1 MPHFT
6 VGWKN
11 MDFKRFSLLIATRTI
26 LAMLTLIFLT
36 QAVLHEGYH
45 ATVLLLAAILVIQFF
60 EIIRFISKTNAEL
73 VRFFDA
79 VRHADFSQRFELK
92 SLGTGF
98 DELGSTFTDILKRIQ
113 AVRSNQE
120 AELRHI
126 KAVIEHVP
134 VPLLSIDHNGKI
146 TLWNN
151 SVRRLFG
158 TNAVTHIDD
167 MAKFNADFPKKLQGI
182 LAGERTLVNITID
195 DMEHKLIISATEIIT
210 ATHKETL
217 LSMQDIQSELA
228 LAQLQAWQDLVSVLT
243 HEIMNSITPVA
254 SLAKTA
260 VDLVQDVQEKT
271 QTLSAI
277 SEEIPQKLAEELSE
291 ELDDV
296 LSAVKTVARRSDGL
310 MQFVTSY
317 RRLTRL
323 PSPNKKTMSV
333 AILFDHV
340 TRLAKQNWQES
351 DIELSCSVMPQ
362 ALDIH
367 VDPDMIEQI
376 LLNLLLNAEHALAKV
391 DRPIEQRTL
400 APQIMLNAFL
410 NVRGHVVIEV
420 ADNGKGIE
428 DENMTQ
434 IFVPFFT
441 TKKEGSGVGLALTR
455 QVMLAH
461 NGKVAVRNNNQGGA
475 TFSLTF

>member
-1 MPHFT
+1 M
-6 VGWKN
+6 
-11 MDFKRFSLLIATRTI
+11 RTI

-36 QAVLHEGYH
+36 QAVMHEGYH
-45 ATVLLLAAILVIQFF
+45 ATVLLLTAVLVIQFF

-134 VPLLSIDHNGKI
+134 VPLLSIDHKGKI

-167 MAKFNADFPKKLQGI
+167 MAKFNEDFPKKLQGI

-210 ATHKETL
+210 ATNRETL

-323 PSPNKKTMSV
+323 PCPNKRTVSV
-333 AILFDHV
+333 ATLFDHV
-340 TRLAKQNWQES
+340 STLAKQNWQQS
-351 DIELSCSVMPQ
+351 DIELTCSIVPQ

-391 DRPIEQRTL
+391 DRPIEQQNL
-400 APQIMLNAFL
+400 ASKIMLNAFL

-461 NGKVAVRNNNQGGA
+461 NGKVAVRNNSQGGA

>member
-1 MPHFT
+1 
-6 VGWKN
+6 

-36 QAVLHEGYH
+36 QAVMHEGYH
-45 ATVLLLAAILVIQFF
+45 ATILLLSVVLILQFF
-60 EIIRFISKTNAEL
+60 EIMRFISKTNAEL

-92 SLGTGF
+92 AQGAGF
-98 DELGSTFTDILKRIQ
+98 DELGATFTDILKRIQ
-113 AVRSNQE
+113 KVRSSQE

-126 KAVIEHVP
+126 KSIIEHVP
-134 VPLLSIDHNGKI
+134 VPLLSIDHSGKV

-158 TNAVTHIDD
+158 ANSVTHIDD
-167 MAKFNADFPKKLQGI
+167 MAQFNEDFPKKLQAI

-195 DMEHKLIISATEIIT
+195 DMEHKIIVSATEITT
-210 ATHKETL
+210 ASNQETL

-271 QTLSAI
+271 QQLPVI
-277 SEEIPQKLAEELSE
+277 NDERSEKLAQKLTEELAE
-291 ELDDV
+291 DLDDV
-296 LSAVKTVARRSDGL
+296 LAAVKTVARRSDGL

-323 PSPNKKTMSV
+323 PSPNKKLLSV
-333 AILFDHV
+333 ATLFNHV
-340 TRLAKQNWQES
+340 ATLAPQNWQEN
-351 DIELSCSVMPQ
+351 DIELTCTINPQ
-362 ALDIH
+362 ALDFI
-367 VDPDMIEQI
+367 VDSDMIEQI
-376 LLNLLLNAEHALAKV
+376 LLNLLQNAEHALTDINTQVTAAK
-391 DRPIEQRTL
+391 ITL
-400 APQIMLNAFL
+400 QAFL

-420 ADNGKGIE
+420 SDNGKGIE
-428 DENMTQ
+428 EENIAQ
-434 IFVPFFT
+434 IFVPFYT

-461 NGKVAVRNNNQGGA
+461 NGKVTVRNNDQGGA

>member
-1 MPHFT
+1 
-6 VGWKN
+6 
-11 MDFKRFSLLIATRTI
+11 MDFKRFSLLIAMRTI

-36 QAVLHEGYH
+36 QAVMHEGYH
-45 ATVLLLAAILVIQFF
+45 ATVLLLTAVLVIQFF

-134 VPLLSIDHNGKI
+134 VPLLSIDHKGKI

-167 MAKFNADFPKKLQGI
+167 MAKFNEDFPKKLQGI

-210 ATHKETL
+210 ATNRETL

-323 PSPNKKTMSV
+323 PCPNKRTVSV
-333 AILFDHV
+333 ATLFDHV
-340 TRLAKQNWQES
+340 STLAKQNWQQS
-351 DIELSCSVMPQ
+351 DIELTCSIVPQ

-391 DRPIEQRTL
+391 DRPIEQQNL
-400 APQIMLNAFL
+400 ASKIMLNAFL

-461 NGKVAVRNNNQGGA
+461 NGKVAVRNNSQGGA

>member
-1 MPHFT
+1 
-6 VGWKN
+6 
-11 MDFKRFSLLIATRTI
+11 MDFKRFSLLIATRTV
-26 LAMLTLIFLT
+26 LAMLTLILLT
-36 QAVLHEGYH
+36 QAIMHDGYH
-45 ATVLLLAAILVIQFF
+45 ATILLLSIVLVAQFI
-60 EIIRFISKTNAEL
+60 ELIRFISKTNSEL

-92 SLGTGF
+92 TLGSGF
-98 DELGSTFTDILKRIQ
+98 DDLGSTFSDILKRIQ
-113 AVRSNQE
+113 QVRANQE
-120 AELRHI
+120 VELRQI
-126 KAVIEHVP
+126 KAIIEHVP
-134 VPLLSIDHNGKI
+134 VPLLSIDQTGKV

-158 TNAVTHIDD
+158 SNPVSHIDD
-167 MAKFNADFPKKLQGI
+167 LAQFDADFPKKIQGI
-182 LAGERTLVNITID
+182 LAGEKTLMNITID
-195 DMEHKLIISATEIIT
+195 DMEHRLIISATEVIT
-210 ATHKETL
+210 ANHRETL

-228 LAQLQAWQDLVSVLT
+228 IAQLQAWQDLVSVLT

-260 VDLVQDVQEKT
+260 VDLVEDVQEKT
-271 QTLSAI
+271 KELPALT
-277 SEEIPQKLAEELSE
+277 EEIAEELE
-291 ELDDV
+291 DV
-296 LSAVKTVARRSDGL
+296 LGAVKTVARRSDGL

-323 PSPNKKTMSV
+323 PLPNKKIIEFAT
-333 AILFDHV
+333 LFHHV
-340 TRLAKQNWQES
+340 ESLAATHWQAKGIQLS
-351 DIELSCSVMPQ
+351 IEITPK

-367 VDPDMIEQI
+367 ADAEMIEQI
-376 LLNLLLNAEHALAKV
+376 LINLVQNAAQALTQVAEPKV
-391 DRPIEQRTL
+391 SL
-400 APQIMLNAFL
+400 KAFL

-420 ADNGKGIE
+420 ADNATGIE
-428 DENMTQ
+428 QDNLQQ

-461 NGKVAVRNNNQGGA
+461 NGKVSVRNNTQGGA

>member
-1 MPHFT
+1 
-6 VGWKN
+6 

-36 QAVLHEGYH
+36 QAMMSDGYH
-45 ATVLLLAAILVIQFF
+45 ATVVLLSVILLIQFF
-60 EIIRFISKTNAEL
+60 ELTRFISKTNAEL
-73 VRFFDA
+73 VRFFEA

-92 SLGTGF
+92 SVGSGF
-98 DELGSTFTDILKRIQ
+98 DELGTTFTDILQRIQ
-113 AVRSNQE
+113 SVRSNQE

-126 KAVIEHVP
+126 KAIVEHVP
-134 VPLLSIDHNGKI
+134 VPLLSIDHNGKV

-158 TNAVTHIDD
+158 SNTVTHIDD
-167 MAKFNADFPKKLQGI
+167 MAQFNEEFPKKLQSI
-182 LAGERTLVNITID
+182 LAGERTLVHITID
-195 DMEHKLIISATEIIT
+195 DMEHKLIISATEITT
-210 ATHKETL
+210 ATQQETL
-217 LSMQDIQSELA
+217 LSLQDIQSELA

-271 QTLSAI
+271 QSIPAI
-277 SEEIPQKLAEELSE
+277 TNEITE

-296 LSAVKTVARRSDGL
+296 LGAVKTVSRRSDGL

-323 PSPNKKTMSV
+323 PSPNKKTISV
-333 AILFDHV
+333 ATIFDHV
-340 TRLAKQNWQES
+340 TTLAKQNWQK
-351 DIELSCSVMPQ
+351 DNIELSKSIAPQ

-376 LLNLLLNAEHALAKV
+376 LLNLLLNAEHALIATE
-391 DRPIEQRTL
+391 RAIEKRSCTPKI
-400 APQIMLNAFL
+400 ALNAFL

-428 DENMTQ
+428 NKNMTQ

-461 NGKVAVRNNNQGGA
+461 NGKVAVRNNSQGGA

>member
-1 MPHFT
+1 
-6 VGWKN
+6 

-36 QAVLHEGYH
+36 QAMMSDGYH
-45 ATVLLLAAILVIQFF
+45 ATVVLLSVILLIQFF
-60 EIIRFISKTNAEL
+60 ELTRFISKTNAEL
-73 VRFFDA
+73 VRFFEA

-92 SLGTGF
+92 SVGSGF
-98 DELGSTFTDILKRIQ
+98 DELGTTFTDILQRIQ
-113 AVRSNQE
+113 SVRSNQE

-126 KAVIEHVP
+126 KAIVEHVP
-134 VPLLSIDHNGKI
+134 VPLLSIDHNGKV

-158 TNAVTHIDD
+158 SNTVTHIDD
-167 MAKFNADFPKKLQGI
+167 MAQFNEEFPKKLQSI
-182 LAGERTLVNITID
+182 LAGERTLVHITID
-195 DMEHKLIISATEIIT
+195 DMEHKLIISATEITT
-210 ATHKETL
+210 ATQQETL
-217 LSMQDIQSELA
+217 LSLQDIQSELA

-271 QTLSAI
+271 QSIPAI
-277 SEEIPQKLAEELSE
+277 TNEITE

-296 LSAVKTVARRSDGL
+296 LGAVKTVARRSDGL

-323 PSPNKKTMSV
+323 PSPNKKTISV
-333 AILFDHV
+333 ATIFDHV
-340 TRLAKQNWQES
+340 TTLAKQNWQK
-351 DIELSCSVMPQ
+351 DNIELSKSIAPQ

-376 LLNLLLNAEHALAKV
+376 LLNLLLNAEHALIATE
-391 DRPIEQRTL
+391 RAIEKRSCTPKI
-400 APQIMLNAFL
+400 ALNAFL

-428 DENMTQ
+428 NKNMTQ

-461 NGKVAVRNNNQGGA
+461 SGKVAVRNNSQGGA

>member
-1 MPHFT
+1 
-6 VGWKN
+6 

-36 QAVLHEGYH
+36 QAVMHDGYH
-45 ATVLLLAAILVIQFF
+45 ATVLLLSVVLLLQFF
-60 EIIRFISKTNAEL
+60 EIIRFIAKTNAEL

-92 SLGTGF
+92 ALGTGF

-113 AVRSNQE
+113 NVRSKQE
-120 AELRHI
+120 SELRHI
-126 KAVIEHVP
+126 KAIIEHVP
-134 VPLLSIDHNGKI
+134 VPLLSIDEKGKI

-158 TNAVTHIDD
+158 ANAVTHIND
-167 MAKFNADFPKKLQGI
+167 MAQFNKDFPKKLQGI
-182 LAGERTLVNITID
+182 LAGERTLMNITID

-210 ATHKETL
+210 TTHRETL

-271 QTLSAI
+271 QALPAI
-277 SEEIPQKLAEELSE
+277 SEEAREELAE

-296 LSAVKTVARRSDGL
+296 LGAVKTVARRSDGL

-323 PSPNKKTMSV
+323 PAPNKKSIAV
-333 AILFDHV
+333 ATLFHHV
-340 TRLAKQNWQES
+340 TTLAKQSWQEN
-351 DIELSCSVMPQ
+351 DIELTCNIIPQ
-362 ALDIH
+362 ALDIN
-367 VDPDMIEQI
+367 VDTDMIEQI
-376 LLNLLLNAEHALAKV
+376 LLNLLLNAEHALTRFTK
-391 DRPIEQRTL
+391 PIEKQTAPAKITL
-400 APQIMLNAFL
+400 QAFL
-410 NVRGHVVIEV
+410 NLRGHVVIEV
-420 ADNGKGIE
+420 ADNGTGIT
-428 DENMTQ
+428 DENMNQ

-461 NGKVAVRNNNQGGA
+461 NGKVTVRNNDQGGA

>member
-1 MPHFT
+1 
-6 VGWKN
+6 
-11 MDFKRFSLLIATRTI
+11 MDFKRFSLLIAARTI
-26 LAMLTLIFLT
+26 FAMLTLILLT
-36 QAVLHEGYH
+36 QAVMHDGYQ
-45 ATVLLLAAILVIQFF
+45 ATILLLSAVLTMQFF
-60 EIIRFISKTNAEL
+60 EIMRFISKTNAEL

-92 SLGTGF
+92 SMGTGF
-98 DELGSTFTDILKRIQ
+98 EELGVTFTDILKRIQ
-113 AVRSNQE
+113 NVRSNQE

-126 KAVIEHVP
+126 KAMIEHVP
-134 VPLLSIDHNGKI
+134 VPLLSIDDNGKV

-158 TNAVTHIDD
+158 ANVVTHIDD
-167 MAKFNADFPKKLQGI
+167 MAQFNEHFPKKLQGI

-195 DMEHKLIISATEIIT
+195 DMEHKLIISATEITT
-210 ATHKETL
+210 ATQHETL

-260 VDLVQDVQEKT
+260 VDLVEDVQEKT
-271 QTLSAI
+271 QTLPAI
-277 SEEIPQKLAEELSE
+277 TEEAREELSE
-291 ELDDV
+291 ELEDV
-296 LSAVKTVARRSDGL
+296 LSAVNTVARRSDGL

-323 PSPNKKTMSV
+323 PSANKKTMSV

-340 TRLAKQNWQES
+340 TRLAKQNWQKS
-351 DIELSCSVMPQ
+351 DIELTCRIMPQ

-367 VDPDMIEQI
+367 ADSDMIEQI
-376 LLNLLLNAEHALAKV
+376 LLNLLLNAEHALISIGREITK
-391 DRPIEQRTL
+391 PKITL
-400 APQIMLNAFL
+400 HAFL

-461 NGKVAVRNNNQGGA
+461 NGKVAVRNNSQGGA

>member
-1 MPHFT
+1 
-6 VGWKN
+6 
-11 MDFKRFSLLIATRTI
+11 MDFKRFSLLIAARTI
-26 LAMLTLIFLT
+26 FAMLTLILLT
-36 QAVLHEGYH
+36 QAVMHDGYH
-45 ATVLLLAAILVIQFF
+45 ATILLLSAVLTMQFF
-60 EIIRFISKTNAEL
+60 EIMRFISKTNAEL

-92 SLGTGF
+92 SMGTGF
-98 DELGSTFTDILKRIQ
+98 EELGVTFTDILKRIQ
-113 AVRSNQE
+113 NVRSNQE

-126 KAVIEHVP
+126 KAIIEHVP
-134 VPLLSIDHNGKI
+134 VPLLSIDDNGKV

-158 TNAVTHIDD
+158 ANVVTHIDD
-167 MAKFNADFPKKLQGI
+167 MAQFNKDFPKKLQGI

-260 VDLVQDVQEKT
+260 VDLVEGVQEKT
-271 QTLSAI
+271 QTLPAI
-277 SEEIPQKLAEELSE
+277 TEEAREELSE
-291 ELDDV
+291 EFEDI

-323 PSPNKKTMSV
+323 PSANKKTMSV

-340 TRLAKQNWQES
+340 TRLAKQNWQKS
-351 DIELSCSVMPQ
+351 DIELTCSIMPQ

-376 LLNLLLNAEHALAKV
+376 LLNLLLNAEHALI
-391 DRPIEQRTL
+391 PIGREITKPKITL
-400 APQIMLNAFL
+400 HAFL

-428 DENMTQ
+428 EGNMSQ

-441 TKKEGSGVGLALTR
+441 TKKDGSGVGLALTR

-461 NGKVAVRNNNQGGA
+461 NGKVAVRNNSQGGA

>member
-1 MPHFT
+1 
-6 VGWKN
+6 
-11 MDFKRFSLLIATRTI
+11 MDFKKFSLLIATRTI

-36 QAVLHEGYH
+36 QAVIHDGYH
-45 ATVLLLAAILVIQFF
+45 ATVLLLSTVLLIQFF
-60 EIIRFISKTNAEL
+60 EITRFISRTNSEL

-79 VRHADFSQRFELK
+79 VRHADFSQRFELQT
-92 SLGTGF
+92 LGTGF
-98 DELGSTFTDILKRIQ
+98 DELGSTFSDILKRIQ
-113 AVRSNQE
+113 QVRSNQE

-126 KAVIEHVP
+126 KAIIEHVP
-134 VPLLSIDHNGKI
+134 VPLLSIDHQGKI

-167 MAKFNADFPKKLQGI
+167 MAKFNADFPKRLQGI
-182 LAGERTLVNITID
+182 LAGERTLMHITID
-195 DMEHKLIISATEIIT
+195 DMEHKLIISATEITT
-210 ATHKETL
+210 ATNKETL
-217 LSMQDIQSELA
+217 ISMQDIQSELA

-254 SLAKTA
+254 SLAQTA

-271 QTLSAI
+271 QTLLAI
-277 SEEIPQKLAEELSE
+277 PEGTSKRTIEGVTKEAREELNE

-323 PSPNKKTMSV
+323 PAPNKKTISV
-333 AILFDHV
+333 TSLFDHV
-340 TRLAKQNWQES
+340 TALAKQNWQKH
-351 DIELSCSVMPQ
+351 DITLTCSALPQ
-362 ALDIH
+362 ALELH
-367 VDPDMIEQI
+367 VDTDMIEQI
-376 LLNLLLNAEHALAKV
+376 LLNLLLNAEHALFA
-391 DRPIEQRTL
+391 IEPKAENKITK
-400 APQIMLNAFL
+400 PQITLHAFL
-410 NVRGHVVIEV
+410 NLRGHVVIEV
-420 ADNGKGIE
+420 GDNGKGIE

-461 NGKVAVRNNNQGGA
+461 NGKVSVRNNEQGGA

>member
-1 MPHFT
+1 
-6 VGWKN
+6 

-36 QAVLHEGYH
+36 QAVMHEGYH
-45 ATVLLLAAILVIQFF
+45 ATILLLSVVLSLQFF
-60 EIIRFISKTNAEL
+60 EIMRFISKTNAEL

-92 SLGTGF
+92 AQGAGF
-98 DELGSTFTDILKRIQ
+98 EELGETFTDILKRIQ
-113 AVRSNQE
+113 TVRSKQE

-126 KAVIEHVP
+126 KAIIEHVP
-134 VPLLSIDHNGKI
+134 VPLLSIDHSGKI

-158 TNAVTHIDD
+158 ANTVTHIDD
-167 MAKFNADFPKKLQGI
+167 MAQFNKDFPKKLQGI

-195 DMEHKLIISATEIIT
+195 GMEHKLIVSATEITT
-210 ATHKETL
+210 ASNQETL

-260 VDLVQDVQEKT
+260 VDLVEDVQEKT
-271 QTLSAI
+271 QKLPII
-277 SEEIPQKLAEELSE
+277 SDELSE
-291 ELDDV
+291 ELAEDLEDV
-296 LSAVKTVARRSDGL
+296 LGAVKTVARRSDGL

-323 PSPNKKTMSV
+323 ASPNKKLVSV
-333 AILFDHV
+333 ATLFNHV
-340 TRLAKQNWQES
+340 TVLAKQNWQKN
-351 DIELSCSVMPQ
+351 DIELTASIVPQ
-362 ALDIH
+362 ALDIT
-367 VDPDMIEQI
+367 VDSDMIEQV
-376 LLNLLLNAEHALAKV
+376 LLNLVLNAEQALAQSTEPK
-391 DRPIEQRTL
+391 IYL
-400 APQIMLNAFL
+400 HAFL

-461 NGKVAVRNNNQGGA
+461 NGKVAVRNNDQGGA

>member
-6 VGWKN
+6 AGWKN

-26 LAMLTLIFLT
+26 LAMITLIFLT
-36 QAVLHEGYH
+36 QAVIHDGYH
-45 ATVLLLAAILVIQFF
+45 ATILLLTVVLIIQFF

-79 VRHADFSQRFELK
+79 MRHADFSQRFELK
-92 SLGTGF
+92 ALGTGF

-113 AVRSNQE
+113 AVRSSQE
-120 AELRHI
+120 AELRHN
-126 KAVIEHVP
+126 KAIIEHVP
-134 VPLLSIDHNGKI
+134 VPLLSIDQHGKV

-158 TNAVTHIDD
+158 TNIVTHVDD
-167 MAKFNADFPKKLQGI
+167 MAQFNEDFPKKLQSI

-210 ATHKETL
+210 ATHRETL

-271 QTLSAI
+271 KALPTISA
-277 SEEIPQKLAEELSE
+277 EITE

-296 LSAVKTVARRSDGL
+296 LGAVKTVARRSDGL

-323 PSPNKKTMSV
+323 PSPNKKTVS
-333 AILFDHV
+333 ISTLFDHV
-340 TRLAKQNWQES
+340 TTLAKQNWQENP
-351 DIELSCSVMPQ
+351 IELSCNIMPQ
-362 ALDIH
+362 ALDIN
-367 VDPDMIEQI
+367 VDTDMVEQI
-376 LLNLLLNAEHALAKV
+376 LLNLLLNAEHALLPIKQQANKQSPTAK
-391 DRPIEQRTL
+391 ITL
-400 APQIMLNAFL
+400 HAFL
-410 NVRGHVVIEV
+410 NLRGHVVIEV
-420 ADNGKGIE
+420 ADNGSGID
-428 DENMTQ
+428 DENFAQ

-461 NGKVAVRNNNQGGA
+461 NGKVSVRNNTQGGA